1 MRKHSKVDL
10 ILAFAIVCIAVTLT
24 VVVAFAAVS

>member
-10 ILAFAIVCIAVTLT
+10 ILAVAIVCIAVTLT
-24 VVVAFAAVS
+24 IVVAFA